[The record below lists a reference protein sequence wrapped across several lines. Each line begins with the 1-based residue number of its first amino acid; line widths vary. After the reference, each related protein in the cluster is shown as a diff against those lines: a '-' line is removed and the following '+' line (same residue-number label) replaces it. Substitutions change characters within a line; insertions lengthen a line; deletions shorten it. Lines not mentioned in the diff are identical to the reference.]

1 MLATARRIIAVT
13 GEDQARKYLA
23 LVLFM
28 LLTAL
33 LEAVGIGAVLPFLG
47 AVSRPDQVLAHSQ
60 VRQVLA
66 FLHIPAEPAE
76 LVLTAGTAMI
86 VVFALKAVLVLLST
100 WLQGRL
106 LHQQRARLSRA
117 LFAHYLQLP
126 YGLYLRKNV
135 AHLIHVIAGV
145 TTNYATV
152 FMASVMQL
160 LAELMVCLTIIGL
173 LVMVSPA
180 ITAIAATFMVVVG
193 GSYVLWSKARL
204 TRVGN
209 EQHGATLG
217 LNKSVME
224 GLGSLKESR
233 VLGAENYFL
242 RKFDKLARKYMHYS
256 TQLYVL
262 NNAPRLVAELLFVV
276 VVVGAVMILSVVGRD
291 LKSDLP
297 LMALFGMA
305 FVRLLPSFNRILSA
319 FTGARVHVV
328 ALNILYEELNETHR
342 SSLLVSLSG
351 TVACEKTPDLTLDR
365 SLQLRGVS
373 YAYPGEPRKALDGI
387 SLEIR
392 NGEVVGLVG
401 KSGAGKTTLVDVLLG
416 LLRPQEGDIL
426 TDGISVLDRHEDWR
440 RLIGYIPQSI
450 YLTDDTIR
458 RNVAFG
464 LEDKDIDDTTV
475 QRSLAAAQ
483 LTEFVD
489 GLKQGLETTVGE
501 RGVRLSG
508 GQRQRIGI
516 ARALYRDPQ
525 LLVLDEATSALD
537 VETESAV
544 NEAIRRLG
552 KSRTLIVIAHRLT
565 TVRDCDR
572 LYLIDEGKVS
582 DQGTYAELAER
593 NTWFRRINE
602 ILA

>member
-1 MLATARRIIAVT
+1 MLATARKIVAVT
-13 GEDQARKYLA
+13 GEDQGRKYLA
-23 LVLFM
+23 LTLLM

-33 LEAVGIGAVLPFLG
+33 LEALGIGAVLPFLG
-47 AVSRPDQVLAHSQ
+47 AVSRPDEVLNNSR
-60 VRQVLA
+60 VREALE
-66 FLHIPAEPAE
+66 FLHISAEPVE
-76 LVLTAGTAMI
+76 LVLTAGAAMI
-86 VVFALKAVLVLLST
+86 LVFALKAVLVLLST

-106 LHQQRARLSRA
+106 LHQQRARLSRT
-117 LFAHYLQLP
+117 LFAHYMHLP

-145 TTNYATV
+145 TANFATV
-152 FMASVMQL
+152 FMASVIQL
-160 LAELMVCLTIIGL
+160 IAELLVCFTIIAL
-173 LVMVSPA
+173 LVLVSPT
-180 ITAIAATFMVVVG
+180 ITGIAATFMIVLG
-193 GSYVLWSKARL
+193 GGYVLWSKARL

-209 EQHGATLG
+209 EQHGAILG

-224 GLGSLKESR
+224 GLGSLKETR
-233 VLGAENYFL
+233 VLGAESYFL
-242 RKFDKLARKYMHYS
+242 RRFDQLAQKYMRYS

-262 NNAPRLVAELLFVV
+262 NNAPRLVAELLFIV

-291 LKSDLP
+291 LKSDFP
-297 LMALFGMA
+297 VMALFGMA

-319 FTGARVHVV
+319 FTSARVNAV
-328 ALNILYEELNETHR
+328 ALNILYEELNETR
-342 SSLLVSLSG
+342 RLALPPSAA
-351 TVACEKTPDLTLDR
+351 VAPKGGMAPRLTLNR
-365 SLQLRGVS
+365 SLQLRDVS
-373 YAYPGEPRKALDGI
+373 YSYPNEQTKALDGV

-392 NGEVVGLVG
+392 GGAIVGLIG

-416 LLRPQEGDIL
+416 LLRPQAGDIL
-426 TDGISVLDRHEDWR
+426 ADGISLLDRREEWR

-464 LEDKDIDDTTV
+464 LEDKDIDEAAV
-475 QRSLAAAQ
+475 RRSMAAAQ

-489 GLKQGLETTVGE
+489 GLKQGLETTVGD

-544 NEAIRRLG
+544 NEAIRRLS
-552 KSRTLIVIAHRLT
+552 KSKTLIVIAHRLST
-565 TVRDCDR
+565 IRDCDR
-572 LYLIDEGKVS
+572 LYLIDDGKVV
-582 DQGTYAELAER
+582 DQGTYAELSER
-593 NTWFRRINE
+593 NVWFRRINE